1 MTGMVQALESW
12 LPPGIEALPAA
23 SSARPLITGHPVVLG
38 AQIVAMILYMVA
50 GAQFTRR
57 AERTGDELAKWI
69 GAGCWVGAA
78 ARLNY
83 FLFPSLYT
91 RYLYV
96 GDGLR
101 RGFVYDENAET
112 ESGAST
118 LFVNGVAL

>member
-1 MTGMVQALESW
+1 M
-12 LPPGIEALPAA
+12 
-23 SSARPLITGHPVVLG
+23 
-38 AQIVAMILYMVA
+38 
-50 GAQFTRR
+50 
-57 AERTGDELAKWI
+57 
-69 GAGCWVGAA
+69 GAA